1 MATIKEIA
9 DRLGISISTVSKG
22 LNAICLQ
29 SDFDFLEHFQRKNQ
43 VFKEKNG
50 DE

>member
-1 MATIKEIA
+1 M
-9 DRLGISISTVSKG
+9 GI
-22 LNAICLQ
+22 ICLQ